1 MAAKPKPQVLDRRLK
16 LEYRAVGKL
25 KPYEKNSRQHPPEQ
39 IEKLCKVIQRVGFV
53 VPILVDEKDGILKGH
68 GGLQA
73 ARQLGMRSVPVIE
86 LSHLTP
92 AEKRAYIIADNRI
105 AEDSGWDREIL
116 RTEMLD
122 LSGMGMDL
130 ALTGFDA
137 SEITL
142 TLTPPAGEPV
152 EPPAARPQGP
162 ITSRPGDLWMLGE
175 HRLICADST
184 KPETYERLL
193 EGRRVQCVFTDPPYG
208 VSYEARSGQFEVI
221 KGDDLRRGQLER
233 LLQGA
238 FGNAAQHAA
247 DDAGWYVWHASKTR
261 ESFARALRDVGL
273 VEQAN
278 GYIIWVKP
286 AVVHGWTDYKSSS
299 EPCFYA
305 AKQGVRPAFYGDRT
319 NTTIWRARPAGDGHS
334 ARTIV
339 GTGVI
344 LTAADGKELYI
355 ASAPPKGRKIRHVS
369 LKEGETA
376 YLEPTHDNQ
385 TVWEVGRD
393 AGHGK
398 GNSVH
403 PTQKPVELVRR
414 ALRNST
420 REGEAVLDMFSGGA
434 STIIGA
440 EQTGRVGYAIEL
452 DPQYVDAGVR
462 RWQELTGKEAMH
474 AEEKRTFDA
483 IAKERAGRKAGTA
496 TGRAASKA
504 RKT

>member
-1 MAAKPKPQVLDRRLK
+1 MAARQKPKVLDRRLK
-16 LEYRAVGKL
+16 LEYREVGKL
-25 KPYEKNSRQHPPEQ
+25 RPYEKNSRQHPPEQ
-39 IEKLCKVIQRVGFV
+39 IAKLCEVIKRVGFV

-86 LSHLTP
+86 LSHLTA

-105 AEDSGWDREIL
+105 AEDSGWDRDIL
-116 RTEMLD
+116 RAEMLD
-122 LSGMGMDL
+122 LSGMGFDL
-130 ALTGFDA
+130 SLTGFDA
-137 SEITL
+137 SEISL
-142 TLTPPAGEPV
+142 TLAPPASEPT
-152 EPPAARPQGP
+152 EPPPARPQGP
-162 ITSRPGDLWMLGE
+162 ITSRPGDLWLMGE

-221 KGDDLRRGQLER
+221 KGDDLRRGQLEK

-238 FGNAAQHAA
+238 FGNAAEHAA
-247 DDAGWYVWHASKTR
+247 DDAGWYVWHASSTR
-261 ESFARALRDVGL
+261 EDFARALRDAGL
-273 VEQAN
+273 VEL
-278 GYIIWVKP
+278 GYLIWVKP
-286 AVVHGWTDYKSSS
+286 GMVLGWSDYRWAH

-305 AKQGVRPAFYGDRT
+305 ARQGVKPAFYGDRT
-319 NTTIWRARPAGDGHS
+319 DTTVWRARPAGDAQA
-334 ARTIV
+334 ARTTI

-344 LTAADGKELYI
+344 LTTADGRELYV
-355 ASAPPKGRKIRHVS
+355 AGTPPKGRKLRHVS
-369 LKEGETA
+369 LKDGETA

-483 IAKERAGRKAGTA
+483 IAKERAGRKAGAA